1 MSAVL
6 PTTGA
11 AAAPSAS
18 AHGQAAGGRREA
30 GKAERRV
37 RIVQAARDLLRE
49 GGGAE
54 VSMRAIAARAGV
66 SPATPYNLFGS
77 KRAVLVSVLEDIRD
91 FGKLFASAAQL
102 GPFERLL
109 HAATLAVGY
118 YERDPDFYR
127 VLWLNLLGNQGG
139 EDRSAIFNPKRD
151 AFWGDLLQAAADA
164 GLLRPG
170 LPVDALRRTLDA
182 TFRGTMLE
190 WAIGALPTPAL
201 QEAVTLAYLLVLRG
215 AASPKGA
222 VWLERRLRRDPWRQ
236 PSPAPGS
243 PSHPS

>member
-1 MSAVL
+1 M
-6 PTTGA
+6 
-11 AAAPSAS
+11 AAPRPAS
-18 AHGQAAGGRREA
+18 VPSVPPQGQEAGGRREA
-30 GKAERRV
+30 GKAERRA

-49 GGGAE
+49 SGGAE

-66 SPATPYNLFGS
+66 SQATPYNLFGS

-91 FGKLFASAAQL
+91 FGKSFANTANF

-109 HAATLAVGY
+109 HAAALAVGY

-151 AFWGDLLQAAADA
+151 AFWSDLLQAAADA

-170 LPVDALRRTLDA
+170 LPLGALRRTLDA
-182 TFRGTMLE
+182 AFRGTMLE
-190 WAIGALPTPAL
+190 WAIGELPTPAL
-201 QEAVTLAYLLVLRG
+201 QGAVALAYLLVLRG
-215 AASPKGA
+215 AASPTGA
-222 VWLERRLRRDPWRQ
+222 ALLEQRLRLAQ
-236 PSPAPGS
+236 PASPAP
-243 PSHPS
+243 